1 MSTDKDIDIAI
12 KPTDLRGILKYVPM
26 FRNHV
31 FLISFDGS
39 IVEHD
44 QFRDLLLDIAV
55 LRNLNIDVVLVHG
68 LGKQMRRLSA
78 KRGVEITDA
87 YGSGPTDETTLELAI
102 DCSMEVEGKFKK
114 GLTRAGLRYAFANVI
129 TPTEVG
135 MIDGVD
141 YGSTG
146 KASRVDSAAIQNLL
160 KSEIIPVISPIAYDR
175 SGTAYRLNADALA
188 AECAIALKA
197 SKLIFLS
204 PRPGITIDNEVRVNM
219 PASDL
224 EEILKERP
232 EAVEE
237 ACRLKAER
245 SVYALKN
252 GVTRAHIID
261 GRVFGGLLTEIF
273 DKVGIGSMIHAN
285 AYQEIRKA
293 RPKDIQAIYDITR
306 HATRTASLK
315 PRSRSAIEK
324 YIQHTW
330 VYEIDGSI
338 IACMQL
344 KPFDDKSVFEVGM
357 VLVQS
362 FYQKRGVG
370 QKMVEF
376 AEVEAPKQGAH
387 KLLALTTQSYPFFK
401 NSCGFADGSKEDLP
415 EARRKDYEANGRESK
430 ILIKIL
436 DKG

>member
-1 MSTDKDIDIAI
+1 MSQEPGIEHAI

-31 FLISFDGS
+31 FVISFDGS
-39 IVEHD
+39 IVEHE
-44 QFRDLLLDIAV
+44 QFSDLLLDIAV
-55 LRNLNIDVVLVHG
+55 LRNLNIQVVIVHG
-68 LGKQMRRLSA
+68 IGKQMRQKSQE
-78 KRGVEITDA
+78 RGIEITDV
-87 YGSGPTDETTLELAI
+87 YGSGPTDQDTLDLAI
-102 DCSMEVEGKFKK
+102 ECSLDVGQKFQK
-114 GLTRAGLRYAFANVI
+114 GLTRSGLRFAIANVV

-135 MIDGVD
+135 LLDGED
-141 YGSTG
+141 YGFTG
-146 KASRVDSAAIQNLL
+146 KASKIQASAIEALMR
-160 KSEIIPVISPIAYDR
+160 SEIIPIISPIAYDR
-175 SGTAYRLNADALA
+175 AGRAYRLNADALA
-188 AECAIALKA
+188 ADCAIALKA

-204 PRPGITIDNEVRVNM
+204 PRPGITINDEVRVNI
-219 PASDL
+219 PATEL
-224 EEILKERP
+224 EEILKKAP
-232 EAVEE
+232 ETVEK

-245 SVYALKN
+245 SVDALRD

-306 HATRTASLK
+306 HATKNASLK
-315 PRSRSAIEK
+315 PRSKSEIERE
-324 YIQHTW
+324 ISNTW

-344 KPFDDKSVFEVGM
+344 IPDEPRKIFEIGM

-370 QKMVEF
+370 KKMVEF
-376 AEVEAPKQGAH
+376 AEIEATKQGADT
-387 KLLALTTQSYPFFK
+387 LLALTTQSYPFFK
-401 NSCGFADGSKEDLP
+401 KSCRFSDGTKDDLSK
-415 EARRKDYEANGRESK
+415 ARRANYEKNGRESR
-430 ILIKIL
+430 ILIKAL
-436 DKG
+436 KG

>member
-1 MSTDKDIDIAI
+1 MSQDLGIENAI

-31 FLISFDGS
+31 FVISFDGS
-39 IVEHD
+39 IVEHE
-44 QFRDLLLDIAV
+44 QFADLLLDIAV
-55 LRNLNIDVVLVHG
+55 LRNLNIQVVIVHG
-68 LGKQMRRLSA
+68 IGKQMRQKS
-78 KRGVEITDA
+78 KERGIAITDV
-87 YGSGPTDETTLELAI
+87 YGSGPTDQDTLDLAI
-102 DCSMEVEGKFKK
+102 ECSLDVEQKFQK
-114 GLTRAGLRYAFANVI
+114 GLTRSGLRFAIANVV

-135 MIDGVD
+135 LIDGVD
-141 YGSTG
+141 FGYTG
-146 KASRVDSAAIQNLL
+146 KASNIHSGTIEALM
-160 KSEIIPVISPIAYDR
+160 KSESIPIISPIAYDR
-175 SGTAYRLNADALA
+175 AGRAYRLNADSLA
-188 AECAIALKA
+188 AECAIALNA

-204 PRPGITIDNEVRVNM
+204 PRPGITIGDEVRINI
-219 PASDL
+219 PSSEL
-224 EEILKERP
+224 EDILQTKP
-232 EAVEE
+232 ESVDE

-306 HATRTASLK
+306 HATRNASLK
-315 PRSRSAIEK
+315 PRSRSEIDKE
-324 YIQHTW
+324 ISNTW

-344 KPFDDKSVFEVGM
+344 KPDETRTVFEVGM

-370 QKMVEF
+370 KKMVEF
-376 AEVEAPKQGAH
+376 AEMEAKKQGAE

-401 NSCGFADGSKEDLP
+401 HSCEFADGSKEDLP
-415 EARRKDYEANGRESK
+415 EARRADYEANGRASK
-430 ILIKIL
+430 ILVRTLK
-436 DKG
+436 